1 MTLTLDKRAA
11 DEGQQ
16 AQLLFKEARQRR
28 RRRRAIGVGV
38 AVAVVTAGLAVT
50 VEDRSPMNPAV
61 RSNRS
66 PVTPTALA
74 VSRTGATLVTA
85 YNSLRVVDADSGTTR
100 TVPLPAP
107 AGGASDLSMT
117 KIGRSLI
124 LNRGGTAWLYGPGL
138 DGTPLDLGP
147 SLRVI
152 PGPVDGQV
160 WIWSNPCAETAC
172 SDAAK
177 NASNGTVRLV
187 DSAGRQIGSPVPLPV
202 DANWFPTGQSLSA
215 GLVLAVAY
223 GPGPPGQSEI
233 WQPTSNHV
241 FRTLPSEPLA
251 AHGDWIATE
260 SAKSCPSDCSIQIT
274 DIRSGQVE
282 VIPFPRRTYVSGVSG
297 EGAVSPDGTRLALV
311 GTLNGSQRQPS
322 AVIVV
327 DLAMRTSQVLRNS
340 NAALRSAYGDP
351 SISWSSD
358 GWLFATRIGGS
369 DVLAWRSGLRGM
381 AVLPK
386 VKLPVLHLSPPQYQ
400 TEDPTMLAL

>member
-1 MTLTLDKRAA
+1 MTLTLEKGAA
-11 DEGQQ
+11 DEAQQ

-38 AVAVVTAGLAVT
+38 AVAVVAAGLAIT
-50 VEDRSPMNPAV
+50 VESRSPMNPAV
-61 RSNRS
+61 RTNRS
-66 PVTPTALA
+66 PITPTALA
-74 VSRTGATLVTA
+74 VSRTGATLITA
-85 YNSLRVVDADSGTTR
+85 YNSLRVLDADSGATR

-107 AGGASDLSMT
+107 AGGSSDLSMT

-124 LNRGGTAWLYGPGL
+124 LNRGDTAWLYPPGL
-138 DGTPLDLGP
+138 RGAPLDLGP

-152 PGPVDGQV
+152 PGPVDSQV
-160 WIWSNPCAETAC
+160 WIWSNPCAETVC

-177 NASNGTVRLV
+177 KASNGTVRLV
-187 DSAGRQIGSPVPLPV
+187 DDAGRQIGSPVPLPV

-215 GLVLAVAY
+215 GLVLTVAY
-223 GPGPPGQSEI
+223 GPGPSGQSEI

-241 FRTLPSEPLA
+241 VRTLPSEPLA

-260 SAKSCPSDCSIQIT
+260 SAKSCPPDCSIQIT

-282 VIPFPRRTYVSGVSG
+282 VIPLPRRTYVSGF
-297 EGAVSPDGTRLALV
+297 GAVSPGGTRLALV
-311 GTLNGSQRQPS
+311 GTLNGSQRQWPS
-322 AVIVV
+322 AIIVV

-351 SISWSSD
+351 PISWSGD

-369 DVLAWRSGLRGM
+369 DVLAWRSGLRAM

-386 VKLPVLHLSPPQYQ
+386 VKLPDLHLDPPQYQ